1 MNKMELIEEL
11 KVQDIKDKRVLDSI
25 LKIKREKFILK
36 EKIKEAYEN
45 KPMEIGYGQTIS
57 QPYTVAFMIENLE
70 LKEGSKVLEIGS
82 GSGYNA
88 AIMSQIAKIIYS
100 IEIIPELVEFAK
112 SNLKKSKIKNV
123 KIIQGDGSIGYKKE
137 APYDRIIVT
146 AASPEIQE
154 ELLNQLNENG
164 ILIIPVGNLGSQ
176 EMIKIKKINGKIK
189 KEILGEFTFVP
200 LKGKYG
206 HSKV

>member
-45 KPMEIGYGQTIS
+45 KPIEIGYGQTIS

-70 LKEGSKVLEIGS
+70 LKEDSKVLEIGS

-206 HSKV
+206 H